1 MVAVRS
7 AWFLALFSAFYPLIL
22 GDDVKGATDA
32 INGTTPTASEGE
44 ITVHFIS
51 VSEELHLF
59 TPNSINALPG
69 DVVSFRFWP
78 GNHSVIRAEY
88 GYPCI
93 PYEDLEGH
101 SGQGFYSEVQSPNA
115 TDVEQG
121 TVSAHEEALISAIS
135 NELVASCMESNYQR
149 HLAYV
154 FLLRCA
160 WQLRPMGDDRS
171 H

>member
-1 MVAVRS
+1 MVPLRS
-7 AWFLALFSAFYPLIL
+7 TWLLALFSAFSPVIF
-22 GDDVKGATDA
+22 GDDVKGATGA

-115 TDVEQG
+115 TDVELG
-121 TVSAHEEALISAIS
+121 TVSAHQGAF
-135 NELVASCMESNYQR
+135 NY
-149 HLAYV
+149 
-154 FLLRCA
+154 
-160 WQLRPMGDDRS
+160 RS
-171 H
+171 L